1 MTNLF
6 FDTWKRQ
13 LDVGLNVMEAV
24 VEGAVRMRECQLEAA
39 AQAHADL
46 EATRQAIAAAPD
58 FPALLK
64 LQGDWARANAERA
77 AAYWRSLYQ
86 CVADTDAAV
95 MKCSCAGA
103 PASLAAAPSP
113 DALLGAMDGA
123 YRQWLQTVQRLYQP
137 VEKATA

>member
-13 LDVGLNVMEAV
+13 LDVGLSVMEAV
-24 VEGAVRMRECQLEAA
+24 VEGAIRMRECQLEAA

-46 EATRQAIAAAPD
+46 EATRKAIAAAAD

-64 LQGDWARANAERA
+64 LQADWARANAEKS
-77 AAYWRSLYQ
+77 AAYWRSLSQ
-86 CVADTDAAV
+86 CIANTDAAV
-95 MKCSCAGA
+95 VKCSYPQAEA
-103 PASLAAAPSP
+103 P

-137 VEKATA
+137 LEKATA

>member
-1 MTNLF
+1 MTNLL

-39 AQAHADL
+39 AQSHADL
-46 EATRQAIAAAPD
+46 EATRKAIAAAPD

-64 LQGDWARANAERA
+64 LQADWARANAERSL
-77 AAYWRSLYQ
+77 AYWRSLYQ

-95 MKCSCAGA
+95 VKCSCAGA
-103 PASLAAAPSP
+103 ATPLPGSP
-113 DALLGAMDGA
+113 DALLGAVDGA

-137 VEKATA
+137 AEKATA